1 MKILKI
7 IYYNFLV
14 FLALIIL
21 IEVFFGYWFKDENF
35 GIYMRKERKI
45 NWQTSSNFNGKE
57 YNFSYKRN
65 YWGFRGEEFDPKNVH
80 VIFEGGS
87 TGNQRFTPQNLT
99 IVGSINEKFRLS
111 NVNINIYNAST
122 DGKSVNGYI
131 NDFNFWFSKI
141 PNFNPKYVIFY
152 IGINERN
159 ISDPFLDYKTS
170 QKKIDQMKDYI
181 KNNSIFVDKLKF
193 FKNKY
198 LPRNTS
204 AYDFNISSLYDNFRY
219 VDYKKAVILHKDL
232 DNEDLEFLNK
242 FQNKLIKLK
251 SIIEINS
258 IQPIFITQ
266 LKYNGL
272 EDKRLFLVN
281 NQLKKFSKNN
291 KYFLIPLDEILKM
304 EKNDFYDEIHT
315 TPQGSERIVNTIFPL
330 LANFFENEK
339 KSSQ

>member
-65 YWGFRGEEFDPKNVH
+65 YWGFRGEDFDPKNVQ

-87 TGNQRFTPQNLT
+87 TGNQRFTPQKLT

-122 DGKSVNGYI
+122 DGKSVDGYI

-141 PNFNPKYVIFY
+141 PIP
-152 IGINERN
+152 
-159 ISDPFLDYKTS
+159 
-170 QKKIDQMKDYI
+170 
-181 KNNSIFVDKLKF
+181 
-193 FKNKY
+193 
-198 LPRNTS
+198 
-204 AYDFNISSLYDNFRY
+204 
-219 VDYKKAVILHKDL
+219 
-232 DNEDLEFLNK
+232 
-242 FQNKLIKLK
+242 
-251 SIIEINS
+251 
-258 IQPIFITQ
+258 
-266 LKYNGL
+266 
-272 EDKRLFLVN
+272 LF
-281 NQLKKFSKNN
+281 
-291 KYFLIPLDEILKM
+291 FLICPHLSPVRHFCIL
-304 EKNDFYDEIHT
+304 F
-315 TPQGSERIVNTIFPL
+315 QGYILGRCKSYGSSQQSERSTLLDSGLPDHTHRFPQTNQVRSCLATTHQGKRIIVPGL
-330 LANFFENEK
+330 LRKQDEVC
-339 KSSQ
+339 SSS

>member
-57 YNFSYKRN
+57 YNFFYKRN
-65 YWGFRGEEFDPKNVH
+65 YWGFRGEEFNPKNVQ

-87 TGNQRFTPQNLT
+87 TGNQRFTPQKLT
-99 IVGSINEKFRLS
+99 IVGSINKKFRLS
-111 NVNINIYNAST
+111 NSNINIYNAST

-141 PNFNPKYVIFY
+141 PNFRPRYVIFY

-159 ISDPFLDYKTS
+159 ITDPFLDYKIS
-170 QKKIDQMKDYI
+170 LKKIDQVKDYI
-181 KNNSIFVDKLKF
+181 KNNSIFFDKLKF

-198 LPRNTS
+198 FPRNTS
-204 AYDFNISSLYDNFRY
+204 AYDFNKSSLYNNFEY
-219 VDYKKAVILHKDL
+219 IDYKKAVILHKDL

-242 FQNKLIKLK
+242 FQNKLTKLK
-251 SIIEINS
+251 SIIEINN

-281 NQLKKFSKNN
+281 NQLKKFSKINE
-291 KYFLIPLDEILKM
+291 YFLIPLDEILKM
-304 EKNDFYDEIHT
+304 EKNDFYDETHT
-315 TPQGSERIVNTIFPL
+315 TPQGSERIASTIFPL
-330 LANFFENEK
+330 LANFFENK
-339 KSSQ
+339 KKNSQ

>member
-45 NWQTSSNFNGKE
+45 NWKTSSNFNGKE
-57 YNFSYKRN
+57 YIFSYKRN
-65 YWGFRGEEFDPKNVH
+65 YWGFRGEDFDPKNVQ

-87 TGNQRFTPQNLT
+87 TGNQRFTPQKLT

-111 NVNINIYNAST
+111 NININIYNAST

-141 PNFNPKYVIFY
+141 PNFNPSYVIFY
-152 IGINERN
+152 IGINERE
-159 ISDPFLDYKTS
+159 IVDPFLDYKIS
-170 QKKIDQMKDYI
+170 QRKIDQVKDYV
-181 KNNSIFVDKLKF
+181 KNNSILVDRFKF
-193 FKNKY
+193 IKNRY
-198 LPRNTS
+198 FPRNTS
-204 AYDFNISSLYDNFRY
+204 AYDFNISSLYDNFEY

-315 TPQGSERIVNTIFPL
+315 TPQGSERIANTIFPL
-330 LANFFENEK
+330 LANFFENKK